1 MVLICISLMI
11 NDVEHLPM
19 FIGHLYVFFEKSI
32 YLYPVPFLNGL
43 FVFFGNELYEVFI
56 YFEH

>member
-1 MVLICISLMI
+1 
-11 NDVEHLPM
+11 M

-43 FVFFGNELYEVFI
+43 FVFFGNELYEFFI